1 MGILVIL
8 QMSKLGYIVVFLCG
22 VMLFNSCSNRMEVRQ
37 SQRPVSVHSA
47 QLKKSYG
54 AYVAGRVA
62 HLRKNFNKAA
72 DYYIEALKD
81 DPENAELI
89 NSVYLLLVSKGR
101 VHEAAKYAR
110 ISQSNGDKN
119 NFIYIILMTDDMKEG
134 RYLSLIH
141 I

>member
-1 MGILVIL
+1 
-8 QMSKLGYIVVFLCG
+8 MSKLGYIVVFLCG

-62 HLRKNFNKAA
+62 HLRKTFNKAA

-119 NFIYIILMTDDMKEG
+119 NFIILF
-134 RYLSLIH
+134 
-141 I
+141 